1 MNVKADDLTQVITE
15 AFSFD
20 VVKLPLYAPDNQ
32 PTGIY
37 GLFRDDL
44 TGKDALVGS
53 GSVTNRYVPHTNDD
67 VVALVEAASNVFEG
81 EVDVNA
87 DCMSI
92 DDDNSHVFFSIRRCD
107 AWKSL

>member
-53 GSVTNRYVPHTNDD
+53 GSVTNRYMPCLLYTSPSPRDGLLSRMPSS
-67 VVALVEAASNVFEG
+67 A
-81 EVDVNA
+81 
-87 DCMSI
+87 
-92 DDDNSHVFFSIRRCD
+92 
-107 AWKSL
+107 